1 MSNNR
6 IFSEEEITEFL
17 KQEKEREKE
26 MQLVIPDYTFSAD
39 SIMDVESLLHTI
51 FSKNRKKPSHIKYET
66 QNANM
71 HCGFAIFR
79 NPIGKHSDIDCQ
91 SFALFR
97 RINTNTYDFYL
108 LDCFNSSKIEFFDFD
123 EFITKIVIKHPNYRI
138 Q

>member
-51 FSKNRKKPSHIKYET
+51 FSKNRKKTFSY
-66 QNANM
+66 
-71 HCGFAIFR
+71 
-79 NPIGKHSDIDCQ
+79 
-91 SFALFR
+91 
-97 RINTNTYDFYL
+97 
-108 LDCFNSSKIEFFDFD
+108 
-123 EFITKIVIKHPNYRI
+123 
-138 Q
+138 